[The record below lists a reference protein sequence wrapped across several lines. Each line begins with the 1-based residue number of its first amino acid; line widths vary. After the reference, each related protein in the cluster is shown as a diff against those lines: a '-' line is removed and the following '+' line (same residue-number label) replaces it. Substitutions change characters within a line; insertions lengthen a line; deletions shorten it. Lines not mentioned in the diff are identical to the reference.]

1 MDAGQINFKIN
12 NINQLKIFAK
22 LALDN
27 IENEMTYLE
36 DCEHFLRNKWT
47 DYDYEHRYAVLEG
60 QQIII
65 ENLLKAIN

>member
-1 MDAGQINFKIN
+1 MA
-12 NINQLKIFAK
+12 
-22 LALDN
+22 
-27 IENEMTYLE
+27 YLE
-36 DCEHFLRNKWT
+36 DFEHSLRNKMT

>member
-1 MDAGQINFKIN
+1 MDTGHNNFKISN
-12 NINQLKIFAK
+12 MNQLKIFAK
-22 LALDN
+22 LTLDN
-27 IENEMTYLE
+27 IENEMAYLE
-36 DCEHFLRNKWT
+36 DFEHSLRNKMT